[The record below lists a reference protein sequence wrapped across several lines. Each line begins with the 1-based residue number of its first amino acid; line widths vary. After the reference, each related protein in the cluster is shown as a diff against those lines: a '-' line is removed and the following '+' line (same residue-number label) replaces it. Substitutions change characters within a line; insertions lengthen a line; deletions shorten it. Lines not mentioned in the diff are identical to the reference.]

1 MVAALWF
8 PDGRV
13 PLRRVQ
19 IVQLA
24 GDAAFSK
31 QEREMK
37 VLVILALLF
46 IWLAISTW
54 IGRRLGTFLDEGEDD
69 GKI

>member
-1 MVAALWF
+1 MVATLWF

-46 IWLAISTW
+46 LWLAISTW
-54 IGRRLGTFLDEGEDD
+54 LGCRIGAFLDDGEDD
-69 GKI
+69 E

>member
-1 MVAALWF
+1 MVATLWF

-46 IWLAISTW
+46 LWLEISTW
-54 IGRRLGTFLDEGEDD
+54 LGCRIGAFLDEGDEDE
-69 GKI
+69 